1 MEITNVRIMKN
12 ESILKNTK
20 LKGIAS
26 IIIDGAIAINNIGIV
41 EGKKGVFLNFPSRK
55 SRRGEYLN
63 VAFPINNEARKKIEE
78 AIMKVYNDKKE

>member
-1 MEITNVRIMKN
+1 MEVTNVRITKN

-26 IIIDGAIAINNIGIV
+26 IIIDGSIAINNIGII

-55 SRRGEYLN
+55 NRRGEYLN
-63 VAFPINNEARKKIEE
+63 VAFPINNEAREKIEN
-78 AIMKVYNDKKE
+78 AVMSVYNNKKE